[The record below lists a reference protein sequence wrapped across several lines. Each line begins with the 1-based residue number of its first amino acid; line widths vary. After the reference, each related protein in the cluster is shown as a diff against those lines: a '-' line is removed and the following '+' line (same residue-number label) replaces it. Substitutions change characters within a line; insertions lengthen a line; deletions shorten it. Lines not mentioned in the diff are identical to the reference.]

1 MALSSPY
8 LPVRFPFAARSEKD
22 EMSIETGLFVMAGA
36 FVVVWLVFVTYNE
49 LSIARSKRD
58 DPEEGGDARA

>member
-1 MALSSPY
+1 MALASPY
-8 LPVRFPFAARSEKD
+8 PPVRFPFTARSEKD

-58 DPEEGGDARA
+58 DPEEGGDTRA

>member
-1 MALSSPY
+1 
-8 LPVRFPFAARSEKD
+8 
-22 EMSIETGLFVMAGA
+22 MSIETGLFVMAGA